1 MNEMNFKGEVN
12 MPRKQERY
20 CAKLVSDALGG
31 VEYKLGHRFSFLRG
45 DTTPSRPDGVTLPV
59 DAYYP
64 DFKLVLE
71 FREAQ
76 HYSERVPLWDKRIT
90 ATGQVRKEQR
100 QKYDKR
106 REEVLP
112 ANGIKL
118 LVIYDYE
125 ITGKCDDDLTLVRQK
140 LNSMG
145 LLLEWGKS

>member
-1 MNEMNFKGEVN
+1 
-12 MPRKQERY
+12 MPRQQERY

-45 DTTPSRPDGVTLPV
+45 DPTPRRPNGVMLPV

-90 ATGQVRKEQR
+90 ATGQVRKEQKR
-100 QKYDKR
+100 KYDKR

-112 ANGIKL
+112 ANEIKL
-118 LVIYDYE
+118 LIIYDYE
-125 ITGKCDDDLTLVRQK
+125 ITDNYDDDLNVVRQK
-140 LNSMG
+140 LESMK
-145 LLLEWGKS
+145 LLIK